1 MSSTTSSWRPVV
13 EEGAR
18 SPKRP
23 LSRSNVSFTLPALK
37 KARIRYHPQTL
48 VGDGTT
54 RSPPMSDAHSSM
66 NLNHV
71 TEDPVPSLPSPVSIM
86 PAPARTMAPSRHQDL
101 PSPLSP
107 VPEDDSSTLLESQA
121 RTAPATQRE
130 AFSKT
135 SILPLQPTMT
145 VITPPSSHSMGSQ
158 DSTTESS
165 LSTGVTTPMM
175 VTKRILFDNLP
186 LEVADKIL
194 EFAFVWDASTI
205 KPFYRKGM
213 LAGSIRTG
221 NDIRSQEL
229 GDEILLD
236 NVDLGLMR
244 VSKQF
249 RDGGRRYFYGKHTFY
264 FHDPDACKW
273 WFKTIGS
280 DNVSSV
286 RSLSLKMGS
295 GFTVFPA
302 DVRCSL
308 DLTLEERW
316 HQFFCWFKSRHKLT
330 KLRIEFYLWSL
341 IEERHLCN
349 HWNQEIHTARTKLLA
364 KMRCFRGVDQVEV
377 FDHTGHYMNAHG
389 CRLLKLQLVQPED
402 SDVSHPDQRKKF
414 LSQVMEE
421 LREARLKEEAQQH
434 IQAVVAQAEIQVRR
448 RPVQSNRNVRRNR
461 GGSNTQASTQ
471 QIAQVSA
478 PASSQANSRPAW
490 FSRVPGRANGPSD
503 VPTNERF
510 LGRTARPGVRPTYSK
525 KKNNRPG
532 WSSRFDLDL

>member
-23 LSRSNVSFTLPALK
+23 LSRSNVSFTLPAPK

-54 RSPPMSDAHSSM
+54 RSAPMSDAHSSM
-66 NLNHV
+66 KLNHP

-101 PSPLSP
+101 PLPPSP
-107 VPEDDSSTLLESQA
+107 VPEDHSSTVLESQA
-121 RTAPATQRE
+121 RTAPATQKE
-130 AFSKT
+130 AFAKT
-135 SILPLQPTMT
+135 IPVPLQSTMT
-145 VITPPSSHSMGSQ
+145 VVTPPSSHSVGSQ

-165 LSTGVTTPMM
+165 LSTGVTTPIM

-186 LEVADKIL
+186 SEVADRIL
-194 EFAFVWDASTI
+194 EFTFVRETTVV

-221 NDIRSQEL
+221 NDIRSQET
-229 GDEILLD
+229 GDEVLLD

-244 VSKQF
+244 ISKQF
-249 RDGGRRYFYGKHTFY
+249 RDAGCRYFYGTHTFC
-264 FHDPDACKW
+264 FHDPSACKW

-286 RSLSLKMGS
+286 RSLSLRMGS

-308 DLTLEERW
+308 DLTLEEQW
-316 HQFFCWFKSRHKLT
+316 HQFFCWIKNRHNLT
-330 KLRIEFYLWSL
+330 KLRIEFYHWSP
-341 IEERHLCN
+341 IEERDLHN
-349 HWNQEIHTARTKLLA
+349 HWKQLTHAARTKLLA
-364 KMRCFRGVDQVEV
+364 KMRCIRGVEQVEV

-389 CRLLKLQLVQPED
+389 CRLLELQLMQEED
-402 SDVSHPDQRKKF
+402 RNVFHPDQRKKP

-421 LREARLKEEAQQH
+421 LRASRVREEAKQQTH
-434 IQAVVAQAEIQVRR
+434 AAALAEMQERR
-448 RPVQSNRNVRRNR
+448 RPVQSRQTLGV
-461 GGSNTQASTQ
+461 SNTRASSQQIAYDRAPASTQ
-471 QIAQVSA
+471 
-478 PASSQANSRPAW
+478 ANCRPAW
-490 FSRVPGRANGPSD
+490 YSRVPGRATGPAD
-503 VPTNERF
+503 VSANERF

-525 KKNNRPG
+525 KKNNRSG